1 MFQSKDAVHSIKGFK
16 TKEKK
21 KFPCEKC
28 GIMFT
33 GHKTLQNHKKAR
45 HCDKCQDAFVS
56 PKVLVEHLLS
66 KHGEVR
72 VPRFRGGTVS
82 QKGPGLGEHS
92 TAPNRPPVSNPSS
105 PDPILPSQP
114 SREDGPSTQQS
125 DPAAEV
131 PMETSQPQGSQ
142 EPLLMETS

>member
-16 TKEKK
+16 AKEKK

-45 HCDKCQDAFVS
+45 HCDKWQDAFVS

-66 KHGEVR
+66 KHGEVW
-72 VPRFRGGTVS
+72 VPRSRGGTVS
-82 QKGPGLGEHS
+82 QKGPGPVDIPL
-92 TAPNRPPVSNPSS
+92 PPT
-105 PDPILPSQP
+105 DPQCL
-114 SREDGPSTQQS
+114 T
-125 DPAAEV
+125 PAA
-131 PMETSQPQGSQ
+131 QIQ
-142 EPLLMETS
+142 